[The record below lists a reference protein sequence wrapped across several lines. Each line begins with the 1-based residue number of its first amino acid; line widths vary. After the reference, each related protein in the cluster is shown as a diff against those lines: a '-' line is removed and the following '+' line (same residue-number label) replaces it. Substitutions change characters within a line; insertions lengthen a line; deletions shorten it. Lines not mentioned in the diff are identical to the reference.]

1 MSGLF
6 ITKPVDRLLAEAREE
21 GQHGL
26 KRVLGPLNLI
36 ALGIGAVIGAGIF
49 VITGSVA
56 ARFAGPSIVLSFVLA
71 GLGCAFAGLCYA
83 ELASMI
89 PVSGSAY
96 TYAYASMGEFIAWI
110 IGWDLILEYAF
121 SAATV
126 ASGLSANLV
135 SLLQDFGIPL
145 PARLIE
151 TPGQELYFFQGRWE
165 VLTTIAPALKA
176 AGLSADALPHVTA
189 VFNLP
194 AFLAVCVV
202 SAILVVG
209 VRESA
214 NLNVVVVFIKLATVI
229 IFIVIAAAYL
239 WKHPQIA
246 ATNWH
251 PFIPENTGKFGEYGW
266 SGIARGAAS
275 IFFAFIG
282 FDAVSTAAQEARN
295 PQRDM
300 PIGILTSLAICT
312 VLYIAVS
319 GLLTGVL
326 HYSQLNVAAPV
337 ALAIDA
343 TGVKWGSLLVK
354 LGTIAGTATV
364 MLMNLLGQSRIFFVM
379 SKDGMLP
386 SWAGA
391 IHPRFRTPWISSI
404 VVGLVIAVFAG
415 LLPISILGDLVNIGT
430 LFAFVIVCIGVWIL
444 RKKRPELPR
453 PFKTPLVPLVPVL
466 GIVVSLLLM
475 AMLPWDTWLRLIVWL
490 LIGLGIY
497 FGYSR
502 QRSSLRAGP
511 QAR

>member
-6 ITKPVDRLLAEAREE
+6 ITKPLDRLLEEAREE
-21 GQHGL
+21 GRQGL

-56 ARFAGPSIVLSFVLA
+56 ARFAGPGIILSFVLA

-96 TYAYASMGEFIAWI
+96 TYAYASMGRFIAWI
-110 IGWDLILEYAF
+110 IGWDLILEYSF

-126 ASGLSANLV
+126 ASGLGANAV
-135 SLLQDFGIPL
+135 SLLQDFGVQL
-145 PARLIE
+145 PPRLIE
-151 TPGQELYFFQGRWE
+151 TPGQELYFFQDRWE
-165 VLTTIAPALKA
+165 LLSTIAPALKA
-176 AGLSADALPHVTA
+176 AGVSADSLPHVTA
-189 VFNLP
+189 IFNLP
-194 AFLAVCVV
+194 AFLAIC
-202 SAILVVG
+202 LVTAVLVIG
-209 VRESA
+209 VKLSA
-214 NLNVVVVFIKLATVI
+214 NLNVAAVFVKLATVI

-239 WKHPQIA
+239 WKNPQIA
-246 ATNWH
+246 STNWH
-251 PFIPENTGKFGEYGW
+251 PFIPENTGTFGEFGW

-300 PIGILTSLAICT
+300 PIGILGSLAICT
-312 VLYIAVS
+312 LLYIAVS
-319 GLLTGVL
+319 GLLTGVMN
-326 HYSQLNVAAPV
+326 YSQLNVAAPV

-354 LGTIAGTATV
+354 SGTIAGTATV
-364 MLMNLLGQSRIFFVM
+364 MLMTLMGQSRIFFVM
-379 SKDGMLP
+379 SRDGMLP
-386 SWAGA
+386 EWAGS

-404 VVGLVIAVFAG
+404 VVGLFISVFAG

-430 LFAFVIVCIGVWIL
+430 LFAFVIVCAGVWIL
-444 RKKRPELPR
+444 RKKRPELSR

-466 GIVVSLLLM
+466 GIAVSLLLM
-475 AMLPWDTWLRLIVWL
+475 LMLPWDTWLRLIVWL
-490 LIGLGIY
+490 VIGMGIY

-502 QRSSLRAGP
+502 KQNRFQP
-511 QAR
+511 ENKI